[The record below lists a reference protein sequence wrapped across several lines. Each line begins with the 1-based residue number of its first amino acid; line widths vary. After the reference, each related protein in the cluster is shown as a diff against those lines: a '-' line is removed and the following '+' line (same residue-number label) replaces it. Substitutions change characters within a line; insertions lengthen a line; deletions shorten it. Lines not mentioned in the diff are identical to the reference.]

1 MRLSLIA
8 LLTALPVLAACAPP
22 DFPEDRV
29 FGDSAPRTMPE
40 LEPVD
45 AILAAA
51 AEDDGRTADATTELQ
66 DRGAR
71 LRDRADALRAA
82 QP

>member
-1 MRLSLIA
+1 MRRRLIA
-8 LLTALPVLAACAPP
+8 LLTALPALAACAPP

-29 FGDSAPRTMPE
+29 LATGEDRAMPV
-40 LEPVD
+40 LDPVEP
-45 AILAAA
+45 ILAAA
-51 AEDDGRTADATTELQ
+51 AKDDGRTTDAATELQ

-71 LRDRADALRAA
+71 LRGRAEALRAA

>member
-1 MRLSLIA
+1 MRLCLIA
-8 LLTALPVLAACAPP
+8 LLTALPVLAACVPP
-22 DFPEDRV
+22 DFPDDPVFAGDR
-29 FGDSAPRTMPE
+29 PRAIPD

-51 AEDDGRTADATTELQ
+51 ARDDGRAEGAATALQ

-71 LRDRADALRAA
+71 LRDRADALRTA